1 MIYGLEGDVE
11 RVVVTELK
19 SGTYYAKLGLRM
31 RNRSIEIDS
40 RPSDAIAIALRTGA
54 PIYVRET
61 LLETASAPPR
71 TDEESPIARGSGREI

>member
-1 MIYGLEGDVE
+1 
-11 RVVVTELK
+11 
-19 SGTYYAKLGLRM
+19 M

-61 LLETASAPPR
+61 LFESAASPPR
-71 TDEESPIARGSGREI
+71 SAEEAPIAHEPEREI